1 MTNTLKKRSQ
11 KSRVERETVAAAP
24 AAIHYRVTLDNLH
37 AHLFG
42 VRLRIARPARQQLLR
57 LPVWIPGSYLVR
69 EFARNLQNLQAHQ
82 GKHAVAVQQID
93 KTSWLLECQ
102 PDQELLVRYAVY
114 ALDNSVR
121 SAWLDAT
128 RGFFNGTSLFLGVE
142 GQTTQAHTLELVP
155 HEGVAHWCVATAAEA
170 IAIDPRGFG
179 CYHAPDYD
187 TLLDCPVEMGNFWS
201 ASFNVH
207 GIAHRFVVAGA
218 SASFDGARLKADTRA
233 ICATEIDFW
242 HPEISKR
249 YKNDSAHRMNG
260 KRKSVIPFKNYVFL
274 LNAVADG
281 YGGLEHRNSTALV
294 CKRQDLPMLA
304 GAQST
309 PSGDT
314 QNEEGYTT
322 LLGLISH
329 EYFHSW
335 NVKRLRPTEL
345 AQYDYTQENYT
356 QLLWF
361 FEGFTSY
368 YDDLLLLRA
377 QRIDTAT
384 YLKLLAKTINQL
396 AQTPGRKLQSVA
408 QASFDAWTRFYR
420 PDENTPNA
428 TVSYYAKGALVAL
441 CLDLTLRLEG
451 HSTLDAVL
459 RALWTRCQGGPMAEH
474 DLQEVLAEWGARS
487 YADEIARW
495 VHGTDEL
502 PVERLLE
509 QHGIALKYEPA
520 PVAQRLGLRV
530 KEERGVVIT
539 HVLRDGAAEA
549 AGFASGDEWLAVK
562 PHGTDIQDV
571 WRLHTLE
578 DLKLYLGTAKKLTA
592 TVARDRR
599 LLQLELSLPKPGQ
612 LLSLSVRDAALA
624 EPWLGLQP

>member
-1 MTNTLKKRSQ
+1 MTNNLKKRSQ
-11 KSRVERETVAAAP
+11 KSRVKAGRDDGVAAAT
-24 AAIHYRVTLDNLH
+24 AAIHYRVTLANLH

-42 VRLRIARPARQQLLR
+42 VSLYIAKPARQQVLR

-102 PDQELLVRYAVY
+102 PDQELRVHYEVY

-128 RGFFNGTSLFLGVE
+128 RCFFNGTSLFLGVQ
-142 GQTTQAHTLELVP
+142 GQTTHAHTLELVP
-155 HEGVAHWCVATAAEA
+155 HEDLAHWHVATAAEA
-170 IAIDPRGFG
+170 MAVDPRGFG

-187 TLLDCPVEMGNFWS
+187 ALLDCPVEMGTFWS
-201 ASFNVH
+201 ASFSVH
-207 GIAHRFVVAGA
+207 GVPHRFVVSGA
-218 SASFDGARLKADTRA
+218 SASFDGARLIADTRA
-233 ICATEIDFW
+233 ICEAEMHFW
-242 HPEISKR
+242 HPEII
-249 YKNDSAHRMNG
+249 KNDSASRLTG
-260 KRKSVIPFKNYVFL
+260 KRKGLIPFKNYVFL

-294 CKRQDLPMLA
+294 CKRQDLPMIS
-304 GAQST
+304 GT
-309 PSGDT
+309 PGTPGDT
-314 QNEEGYTT
+314 PGEEGYNT

-335 NVKRLRPTEL
+335 NVKRLRPVEL
-345 AQYDYTQENYT
+345 AQYDYSQENYT

-377 QRIDTAT
+377 HRIDTPT

-396 AQTPGRKLQSVA
+396 AQTPGRTLQSVA

-441 CLDLTLRLEG
+441 CLDLSLRTEG
-451 HSTLDAVL
+451 HSTLDAVM

-474 DLQEVLAEWGARS
+474 DLQEVLAELGARS
-487 YADEIARW
+487 YASEISRW

-520 PVAQRLGLRV
+520 PIAQRLGLRV
-530 KEERGVVIT
+530 KEGRGILVT
-539 HVLRDGAAEA
+539 HVLRGSAAEA
-549 AGFASGDEWLAVK
+549 AGFASGDEWLAVT
-562 PHGTDIQDV
+562 PHGTAVQDT
-571 WRLHTLE
+571 WRVQALE
-578 DLKLYLGTAKKLTA
+578 DLKLYLGAAKKLTA
-592 TVARDRR
+592 TVARDSR
-599 LLQLELSLPKPGQ
+599 LLQLELSLPKPKQ

-624 EPWLGLQP
+624 ERWLGSRS

>member
-1 MTNTLKKRSQ
+1 MTNNLKKRSQ
-11 KSRVERETVAAAP
+11 KSRVKAGRDDGVAAAP
-24 AAIHYRVTLDNLH
+24 AAIHYCVTLANPH
-37 AHLFG
+37 AHLFAI
-42 VRLRIARPARQQLLR
+42 RLRIARPAAQQVLR

-69 EFARNLQNLQAHQ
+69 EFAKNLQNLQAHQ
-82 GKHAVAVQQID
+82 GKHPVAVRQID
-93 KTSWLLECQ
+93 KASWLLECQ

-155 HEGVAHWCVATAAEA
+155 HKDLTHWCVATAAEA

-187 TLLDCPVEMGNFWS
+187 TLLDCPVEMGTFWS

-207 GIAHRFVVAGA
+207 GIAHRFVVSGA
-218 SASFDGARLKADTRA
+218 SASFDGARLITDTRA
-233 ICATEIDFW
+233 ICEAEIRFW
-242 HPEISKR
+242 HPEII
-249 YKNDSAHRMNG
+249 KNNSAHRTTG
-260 KRKSVIPFKNYVFL
+260 KRNSVIPFKNYVFL
-274 LNAVADG
+274 LNAVADA

-294 CKRQDLPMLA
+294 CKRQDLPALS
-304 GAQST
+304 GT
-309 PSGDT
+309 P
-314 QNEEGYTT
+314 NEEGYTT

-329 EYFHSW
+329 EYFHTW
-335 NVKRLRPTEL
+335 NVKRLRPAEL
-345 AQYDYTQENYT
+345 AHYDYTQENYT

-377 QRIDTAT
+377 NRIDTPT

-428 TVSYYAKGALVAL
+428 TVSYYTKGSLVAL

-451 HSTLDAVL
+451 HSTLDAVM
-459 RALWTRCQGGPMAEH
+459 RALWVRCKAGPMVEN
-474 DLQEVLAEWGARS
+474 DLQEVLAELGARS
-487 YADEIARW
+487 YASEIRRW

-520 PVAQRLGLRV
+520 PIAQRLGLRV

-539 HVLRDGAAEA
+539 HVLRGSAAEA

-562 PHGTDIQDV
+562 PHGTAIQDV
-571 WRLHTLE
+571 WRMYTLD
-578 DLKLYLGTAKKLTA
+578 DLKLYLGSAKKLTA
-592 TVARDRR
+592 TVARDSR
-599 LLQLELSLPKPGQ
+599 LLQLALSLPKPGQ

-624 EPWLGLQP
+624 ERWLGSRS